1 MNYKRLVREIYH
13 SFFLSSKIF
22 GKIYTVPRTVI
33 FNHFLVVDCKLL
45 SLNLYPLLYS
55 NEQYGKNGRNQ
66 KNNIWENLSQRTLF
80 SLGFFKGIVGFIFNK
95 RFKKILVTCVLQI
108 KRIACCDLHHLHGLL
123 ELKFSVECN
132 IKLKITIMRVH
143 KRRRKKR

>member
-1 MNYKRLVREIYH
+1 MNSPKFSYHFKCHLNSEWPNCVPMVNVMLKILDPVLGAPIPQLSWHISLHTCTHKFLILVWCNYTSCLHIHRILGKASFYWTNHITSSTMNYKRLVREIYH

-55 NEQYGKNGRNQ
+55 NE
-66 KNNIWENLSQRTLF
+66 
-80 SLGFFKGIVGFIFNK
+80 
-95 RFKKILVTCVLQI
+95 
-108 KRIACCDLHHLHGLL
+108 
-123 ELKFSVECN
+123 
-132 IKLKITIMRVH
+132 
-143 KRRRKKR
+143 